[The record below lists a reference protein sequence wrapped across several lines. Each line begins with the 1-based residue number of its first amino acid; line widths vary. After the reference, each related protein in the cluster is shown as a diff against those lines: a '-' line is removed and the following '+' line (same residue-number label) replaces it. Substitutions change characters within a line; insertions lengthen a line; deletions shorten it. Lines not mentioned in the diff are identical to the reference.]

1 MAISRSYGAGFW
13 DLPLGLQTF
22 HPYGMTSMNLSKSL
36 SFAALVITL
45 AFLFTSTANHS
56 ASAQKTKLQPNTLCA
71 RDERVIFGCI
81 LKQPARIVSV
91 CASKNLTSETGY
103 LQYRFGVPG
112 KIELEFPKDRT
123 GTQQKFEYSHYFRA
137 RVDLTEINF
146 TVDGVSYSV
155 FDDYQGEEKP
165 AVSEQ
170 GVAINWPGTN
180 KKEVRLICRTK
191 PKADYTDLQAVLASA
206 Q

>member
-1 MAISRSYGAGFW
+1 MRSGMLMLTLTVFGFHFAHLAVA
-13 DLPLGLQTF
+13 DRTLLP
-22 HPYGMTSMNLSKSL
+22 
-36 SFAALVITL
+36 
-45 AFLFTSTANHS
+45 
-56 ASAQKTKLQPNTLCA
+56 AQATRALQPNTLCA
-71 RDERVIFGCI
+71 KDERAIFACL
-81 LKQPARIVSV
+81 LKQPAKIVSI

-103 LQYRFGVPG
+103 VQYRFGLPG

-123 GTQQKFEYSHYFRA
+123 GTQQKFEYNHYFRA

-165 AVSEQ
+165 AFSEQ

-180 KKEVRLICRTK
+180 KKEVRLTCRTK
-191 PKADYTDLQAVLASA
+191 PKADYADLQEVFARN
-206 Q
+206 

>member
-1 MAISRSYGAGFW
+1 MRLIINMVLLSMLAG
-13 DLPLGLQTF
+13 
-22 HPYGMTSMNLSKSL
+22 
-36 SFAALVITL
+36 SFAAGSVNFRNESLRAAETITQ
-45 AFLFTSTANHS
+45 S
-56 ASAQKTKLQPNTLCA
+56 LQPNTLCA
-71 RDERVIFGCI
+71 RDERVIFACP
-81 LKQPARIVSV
+81 LKQPAKVVSV
-91 CASKNLTSETGY
+91 CASKNLTSDTGY
-103 LQYRFGVPG
+103 LQYRFGLPG
-112 KIELEFPKDRT
+112 KIELEFPKDRQ

-191 PKADYTDLQAVLASA
+191 PKADYADLQTVLTEH
-206 Q
+206 

>member
-1 MAISRSYGAGFW
+1 MK
-13 DLPLGLQTF
+13 
-22 HPYGMTSMNLSKSL
+22 TSILL
-36 SFAALVITL
+36 IAFAAVTILLGT
-45 AFLFTSTANHS
+45 NRDS

>member
-1 MAISRSYGAGFW
+1 MISTLVMAPRA
-13 DLPLGLQTF
+13 
-22 HPYGMTSMNLSKSL
+22 NLSARAVVPK
-36 SFAALVITL
+36 
-45 AFLFTSTANHS
+45 
-56 ASAQKTKLQPNTLCA
+56 TLCA
-71 RDERVIFGCI
+71 KEERIIFSCV
-81 LKQPARIVSV
+81 LRRTAKIVSV
-91 CASKNLTSETGY
+91 CASHDLTNDKGY
-103 LQYRFGVPG
+103 LQYRFGMPG

-123 GTQQKFEYSHYFRA
+123 NTQQGFEYSHYFRA

-180 KKEVRLICRTK
+180 KKEVRMMCSSK
-191 PKADYTDLQAVLASA
+191 PKADYADLQDVLRAG
-206 Q
+206 QE